1 MSLRQRIRTDCPAEK
16 FQQPQV
22 LIDLNSSWQRNFA
35 LRKER
40 DQLMKQQPNA
50 QVRHSGRTPSNAVR
64 GSNHGLRSGSSENSA
79 EVPEVPGIYMMW
91 NTRSGQ
97 ILVGMT
103 SNSLRLRFSQQR
115 QALRRGGVQNR
126 LVGAAVKAHGA
137 ESFRFCVL
145 EAHVK
150 RPGVKSVLKKR
161 ELWWA
166 KRLGALDEATGLNL
180 EAGGDWSAAARL
192 RDVERKL
199 IKSAEPKYVLLAG
212 ISLESA
218 FAPEF
223 LRSWQAG
230 VRRS

>member
-1 MSLRQRIRTDCPAEK
+1 
-16 FQQPQV
+16 
-22 LIDLNSSWQRNFA
+22 
-35 LRKER
+35 
-40 DQLMKQQPNA
+40 MKQQSKA
-50 QVRHSGRTPSNAVR
+50 QGRHSGRKPGEAVR
-64 GSNHGLRSGSSENSA
+64 TPKYWGRASSLELA
-79 EVPEVPGIYMMW
+79 TAVPEVPGIYMMW
-91 NTRSGQ
+91 NTTSGQ

-103 SNSLRLRFSQQR
+103 SNSLRLRVAQQW

-126 LVGAAVKAHGA
+126 LVGSAVQAHGA

-145 EAHVK
+145 ETHVK
-150 RPGVKSVLKKR
+150 RPGVRGVLKKR

-166 KRLGALDEATGLNL
+166 KRLGALDEQTGFNL
-180 EAGGDWSAAARL
+180 EAGGAWSAAARL

-218 FAPEF
+218 YAPEF

-230 VRRS
+230 ITRS